1 MTDWIDWLLKEL
13 WEEEEQGED
22 LNLKPYALTGW
33 QEREDGWEEE
43 DGAPRERAQIN
54 EERERDSANTGLVLP
69 GTAAADLLKAETEE
83 QISRMEED
91 REGMSLSLP
100 LTVKR
105 EQARALTQ
113 AARRLG
119 TEPEWSWQEG
129 TPAGTGNARTAVS
142 GRRTHW
148 FPAGGELVRAESARE
163 NAECLTATSGTGGD
177 LYIAMRRAGTA
188 VEQAR
193 GLQQSG
199 PVVIREPGSVGG
211 QGPTPAELDRIF
223 QRDARRYDGGF
234 TLF

>member
-1 MTDWIDWLLKEL
+1 MTDWIDWLLEEL
-13 WEEEEQGED
+13 WEEEDQGED
-22 LNLKPYALTGW
+22 LDLKPYALTRW
-33 QEREDGWEEE
+33 QERENSWKEE
-43 DGAPRERAQIN
+43 DRAPRERAQIK
-54 EERERDSANTGLVLP
+54 EKSERDSTDARLALP

-105 EQARALTQ
+105 EQAGALTQ

-129 TPAGTGNARTAVS
+129 TPAGTGDARTAVS
-142 GRRTHW
+142 GQRTHW
-148 FPAGGELVRAESARE
+148 FPAGGEWVRAEGARE
-163 NAECLTATSGTGGD
+163 NAERLAAAPGTGGD
-177 LYIAMRRAGTA
+177 LYVAMRRAGTA
-188 VEQAR
+188 VKQAQ
-193 GLQQSG
+193 GLQQSS
-199 PVVIREPGSVGG
+199 PVVIREPGAMGG

-223 QRDARRYDGGF
+223 QRDARRYDDGF